1 VPKLMVANIMGFTVR
16 VPVYI
21 VS

>member
-1 VPKLMVANIMGFTVR
+1 MVANIMGFTVR